1 MIMTTMNSLKKNIN
15 LHILLFAIFGLALRI
30 VVSNYGYNHDFI
42 MWQKN
47 LELFKNG
54 ESFYAYGKY
63 NYSPLWVNLLFLV
76 DSISLPFIDNQSIFR
91 IKVVLLL
98 SLIDFF
104 IFFFICKNYSTKIGL
119 LFFLNPISIFITGF
133 HNQFD
138 NIAILLA
145 FIAILLYEKYKNN
158 YQLLITLIIFGISIC
173 AKQIF
178 FFFPIWLAIKE
189 KKIFKKI
196 LILFIPYLIF
206 FISFINYIPTD
217 FVYILE
223 NVFQYKSY
231 NNGPFWG
238 MFAPKII
245 YLYVDKKVLFFI
257 SMLLLGFLFE
267 NKNLRDT
274 FYFYIISV
282 VIFSSAIVNQY
293 LAIPLLTMAVYWNN
307 KYLYYSIISTLLFF
321 IDGDALNINF
331 LREYFQW
338 DLRSTR
344 IMYYPIILLLLL
356 GFLETVFGKK
366 KISSFISKMTNT
378 IVHKIKKQLLFK

>member
-1 MIMTTMNSLKKNIN
+1 
-15 LHILLFAIFGLALRI
+15 
-30 VVSNYGYNHDFI
+30 

-138 NIAILLA
+138 NIAILIA

-217 FVYILE
+217 LVYILE

>member
-1 MIMTTMNSLKKNIN
+1 MNSLKKNIN

>member
-1 MIMTTMNSLKKNIN
+1 METTINSLKKNIN
-15 LHILLFAIFGLALRI
+15 LHIILFAILGFALRI

-63 NYSPLWVNLLFLV
+63 NYSPLWVNLLFLL

-104 IFFFICKNYSTKIGL
+104 IFFLICKNYSTKIGL

-158 YQLLITLIIFGISIC
+158 FQLLITLIIFGISIC

-178 FFFPIWLAIKE
+178 FFF
-189 KKIFKKI
+189 
-196 LILFIPYLIF
+196 
-206 FISFINYIPTD
+206 
-217 FVYILE
+217 
-223 NVFQYKSY
+223 QY
-231 NNGPFWG
+231 G
-238 MFAPKII
+238 
-245 YLYVDKKVLFFI
+245 
-257 SMLLLGFLFE
+257 
-267 NKNLRDT
+267 
-274 FYFYIISV
+274 
-282 VIFSSAIVNQY
+282 
-293 LAIPLLTMAVYWNN
+293 
-307 KYLYYSIISTLLFF
+307 
-321 IDGDALNINF
+321 
-331 LREYFQW
+331 
-338 DLRSTR
+338 
-344 IMYYPIILLLLL
+344 
-356 GFLETVFGKK
+356 
-366 KISSFISKMTNT
+366 
-378 IVHKIKKQLLFK
+378 

>member
-1 MIMTTMNSLKKNIN
+1 MNSLKKNIN
-15 LHILLFAIFGLALRI
+15 LHIILFAILGFALRI

-138 NIAILLA
+138 NIAILIA

-217 FVYILE
+217 LVYILE

-245 YLYVDKKVLFFI
+245 YLYVDKKFLFFI
-257 SMLLLGFLFE
+257 LMLLFVFLFE
-267 NKNLRDT
+267 NKNLCDT

>member
-1 MIMTTMNSLKKNIN
+1 MNSLKKNIN
-15 LHILLFAIFGLALRI
+15 LHIILFAILGFALRI

-63 NYSPLWVNLLFLV
+63 NYSPLWVNLLFLL
-76 DSISLPFIDNQSIFR
+76 DSISLPFIDNQAIFR
-91 IKVVLLL
+91 IKIVLLL

-104 IFFFICKNYSTKIGL
+104 IFFLICKNYSTKIGL

-158 YQLLITLIIFGISIC
+158 FQLLITLIIFGISIC

-196 LILFIPYLIF
+196 LILVIPYLIF
-206 FISFINYIPTD
+206 FISFINYAPNDLVHI
-217 FVYILE
+217 VE
-223 NVFQYKSY
+223 NVFKYKSY

-238 MFAPKII
+238 IFSPKII
-245 YLYVDKKVLFFI
+245 YLYVDTKILFFI

-293 LAIPLLTMAVYWNN
+293 LAIPLLTMAIYWNN

-321 IDGDALNINF
+321 VDGDALNIDF

-338 DLRSTR
+338 NLRSTR
-344 IMYYPIILLLLL
+344 IIYYPIILILLF

-366 KISSFISKMTNT
+366 KLNSFISKMITT
-378 IVHKIKKQLLFK
+378 IVSKIKKQLLLK

>member
-1 MIMTTMNSLKKNIN
+1 MNSLKKNIN
-15 LHILLFAIFGLALRI
+15 LHILLFAILGLTLRI

-138 NIAILLA
+138 NIAILIA

-217 FVYILE
+217 LVYILE